1 MKSGKTFI
9 CIVLTAI
16 YLLFPGN
23 GLAFVNHIL
32 HDRGLPEIDCPCCSQ
47 NERQAGY
54 PANGDDDNSGA
65 QNMSCSCIS
74 HLPLNNYSLESDQN
88 VAGFPLR
95 EPLYFLSEMYYPIF
109 IPPKILAA

>member
-54 PANGDDDNSGA
+54 PMTGDNDNSGA

-74 HLPLNNYSLESDQN
+74 HIPLNSYSLESNQN
-88 VAGFPLR
+88 VAGFPLH
-95 EPLYFLSEMYYPIF
+95 EPLSSLSEMYYPIF
-109 IPPKILAA
+109 IPPKISAA

>member
-32 HDRGLPEIDCPCCSQ
+32 HDRGLPEIDCPCCNQ
-47 NERQAGY
+47 TERETGH
-54 PANGDDDNSGA
+54 PLTGHDDDSGA
-65 QNMSCSCIS
+65 QNMGCTCIS
-74 HLPLNNYSLESDQN
+74 HIPLNHYSLECEQN
-88 VAGFPLR
+88 VAGFPLC
-95 EPLYFLSEMYYPIF
+95 EPLYSLSEMYYPIF